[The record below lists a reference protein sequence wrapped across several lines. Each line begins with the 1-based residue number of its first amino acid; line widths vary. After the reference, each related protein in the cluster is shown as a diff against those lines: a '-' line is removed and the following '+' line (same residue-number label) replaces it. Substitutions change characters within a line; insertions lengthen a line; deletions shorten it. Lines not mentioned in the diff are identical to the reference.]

1 MEQEK
6 QLILEELNKLI
17 ETYYGGSFA
26 QLVCEYIRTSGM
38 TEEEI
43 KHFLT
48 GIFSTSL
55 HETT

>member
-6 QLILEELNKLI
+6 TNIKEELNELI
-17 ETYYGGSFA
+17 ATYYDGSFA
-26 QLVCEYIRTSGM
+26 QLVCEYISTSGM